1 MNVKFYDLTNPVFV
15 GIMWRLAIDIISL
28 FILIRVIYYRYSRKE
43 KFLFSFFLM
52 GILTFFIASV
62 LNTVF
67 LEMAGAF
74 GLFAVLGILRMRT
87 RNFSVKDMSYTFA
100 TLGISVIN
108 ALNVLNFPLF
118 GILVINFVILIT
130 AYILEQFLLRHKSET
145 LTIVYE
151 NLELL
156 RPEKK
161 LKLIKDV
168 SALTGKEVVKVKIR
182 KIDYK
187 RKIALLDIYC
197 KELPE

>member
-28 FILIRVIYYRYSRKE
+28 FILIRVINYRYSRKE

-130 AYILEQFLLRHKSET
+130 AYSLEQFLLRHKSET

>member
-145 LTIVYE
+145 LSIVYE

>member
-168 SALTGKEVVKVKIR
+168 SALTGKEVIKVKIR